1 MAVNGTADIMA
12 GGIVIPQIQ
21 RQPPIALPVAP
32 HARSAALRPT
42 LGDATAPNAAQPWC
56 PAIVRTAMRTSPR
69 VLSFARIAAR
79 RSSPELGVIP
89 HGQAHD
95 PQPPWVPVPHA
106 YSGAD
111 SDFSGALRMVL
122 LAGRAAPKDT
132 KVFKKPSVPS
142 PGDETK
148 IEALPPQR

>member
-1 MAVNGTADIMA
+1 MVVIAAVIMA
-12 GGIVIPQIQ
+12 GETVTHQIQ
-21 RQPPIALPVAP
+21 HHPSIALLVVH
-32 HARSAALRPT
+32 HAQSAAPRPT

-79 RSSPELGVIP
+79 RSSPELAVIP

-122 LAGRAAPKDT
+122 LAGRQA
-132 KVFKKPSVPS
+132 
-142 PGDETK
+142 
-148 IEALPPQR
+148 R

>member
-1 MAVNGTADIMA
+1 MGFFEKLLRGVA
-12 GGIVIPQIQ
+12 GSHGGGHHGRDSSGHHGWGNSYPSNSAP
-21 RQPPIALPVAP
+21 PPIALPVAP

-122 LAGRAAPKDT
+122 LAGRQA
-132 KVFKKPSVPS
+132 
-142 PGDETK
+142 
-148 IEALPPQR
+148 R

>member
-1 MAVNGTADIMA
+1 MAEIIMAVNGTADIMA

-21 RQPPIALPVAP
+21 RHPLIALPVAP
-32 HARSAALRPT
+32 HARSAAPRPT

-56 PAIVRTAMRTSPR
+56 PASVRTAMRTSPR
-69 VLSFARIAAR
+69 ALSFARIAAR

-95 PQPPWVPVPHA
+95 PQPSWVPVPHA

-122 LAGRAAPKDT
+122 LAGRQA
-132 KVFKKPSVPS
+132 
-142 PGDETK
+142 
-148 IEALPPQR
+148 R